1 MRGNSKAAATQRIY
15 AYLYKERECRVLF
28 FPRTARSTEARAPIL
43 LGKAFNTQSCVELLL
58 RQQQQRQSRNSKAES
73 CAAAAFCCGGDS
85 CGRVNFSFQI
95 KAPIKVCD
103 EERGEFTSG
112 RRAMQADKWPLPPH
126 VVISTLERP
135 SWVMP
140 LHKRNKIWR
149 AHCESY
155 ISAFFYDSALVLSL
169 SLSLSLSRT

>member
-58 RQQQQRQSRNSKAES
+58 RQQQRQSRNSKAES

-149 AHCESY
+149 AHCKSY
-155 ISAFFYDSALVLSL
+155 IFQRSFTIPHLYSL